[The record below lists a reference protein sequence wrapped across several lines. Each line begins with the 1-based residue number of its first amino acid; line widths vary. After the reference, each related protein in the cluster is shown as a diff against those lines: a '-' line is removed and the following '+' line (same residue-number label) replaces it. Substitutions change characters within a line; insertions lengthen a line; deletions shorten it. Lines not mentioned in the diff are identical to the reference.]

1 MLGTGGTY
9 AGKKRKKPVQKIPKP
24 PPPEGS
30 KSNPS
35 KRHRDRLNMELDK
48 LTSLLPFPEDV
59 RSRLDKLSVLRLSVG
74 YLKVKSY
81 FNATMKKNVGGAW
94 PVDRSAG
101 SFGGNG
107 QTVSSLDAVSFSEGD
122 LLLQALNGFVM
133 CVTAEGYVF
142 YSSPTIQDYL
152 GFHQSDVVHQSVF
165 ELIHTDDRA
174 MFRRQLHFALNPSQG
189 DPESEA
195 LQKSSEITTNLI
207 NYNPQQLPPENT
219 SFLERSFCCRFRCL
233 LDNSSGFLALNF
245 QGRLKYLHGQNKV
258 MEDGTIAHPQLALFL
273 IATPLQTPSILEI
286 RSKTLLFQTKHKL
299 DFTPMGIDT
308 RGKVVLGY
316 TEIELCMRGT
326 GYQFIHA
333 ADMMHC
339 ADNHLRMIKTG
350 ESGLTVFR
358 LLSKA
363 GTWIWVQANARVV
376 FKGGR
381 PDFIVARQRALTNEE
396 GEEHLRQRT
405 LQIPFSVTTG
415 EGVLYEVDSSVD
427 VGNQGPGG
435 EAWKPQPSPVLSS
448 MVKQD
453 QSQSYQPS
461 DPNSQ
466 LYLERAFRDSHALL
480 TVPGNTCQAVDSGP
494 AIKEESMVRDMMDS
508 LQQIIGVSSMCGNED
523 ELELNQQE
531 LKEWETVLLKMNNIN
546 NEAEAPSELTDMMA
560 NEIFTYVE
568 DMLFNE
574 TGTVISERLPD
585 CLSELRLQQ
594 EFVGQ
599 GDQGLDG
606 FLDIRGGAETGS
618 PGRGMMKLRHIDPE
632 MPAVPQ
638 PDVFVDSLGLS
649 EVSGQKMPSCSNP
662 MRFSSSFT
670 GQQNRARL
678 APQDD
683 RAERSQSSIQ
693 PGNLVYPDSVTLPNL
708 GQNLVQPIGFHNQL
722 NQPVRQ
728 SNHWLPNNETN
739 KQSISLSHDV
749 PLNPAPGAC
758 LQGQFSINTHNIT
771 NQTNQRL
778 PTWQPHQHSVQQELA
793 MLPNITNI
801 PNIISVPNVPNLPKV
816 PNGHQQAF
824 GGQQEGVQQDPLA
837 QLMMQSSFDSNS
849 HPQPLANN
857 AIYGQAEVELLQ
869 SPANALYSQQGELMP
884 MAANTVYNQQGQL
897 MQKAT
902 NTVYNQ
908 QGQLMQ
914 KAANTVYSQQRELLG
929 TSSPALNIS
938 CMFQRA
944 PQAPTNGLG
953 YAPVV
958 QEAQTGG
965 AGNKTLPQGSCFYQN
980 SMAGPVNSNAVNCH
994 LPLGPESMQPQ
1005 QQQFLACN
1013 GQTQIPNQPVE
1024 ENGTFQLGTSCLF
1037 NNNQT
1042 NNF

>member
-107 QTVSSLDAVSFSEGD
+107 LTVSSLDGVSFSEGD

-258 MEDGTIAHPQLALFL
+258 MEDGTIAHPQLALFI

-363 GTWIWVQANARVV
+363 GTWIWVQSNARLV

-415 EGVLYEVDSSVD
+415 EGVLYEVDPSLDMEDQDPSAK
-427 VGNQGPGG
+427 
-435 EAWKPQPSPVLSS
+435 AWKPQPNTLMSS

-480 TVPGNTCQAVDSGP
+480 TVPGNTCQAADGSP

-508 LQQIIGVSSMCGNED
+508 LQQIIGVSNLCGNVD

-531 LKEWETVLLKMNNIN
+531 LKDWETVLLKMNNIN
-546 NEAEAPSELTDMMA
+546 TEVEAPSELTDIMA

-574 TGTVISERLPD
+574 SGTVTSERLPD

-599 GDQGLDG
+599 GDQGFDG

-618 PGRGMMKLRHIDPE
+618 PGRGMMKLTHIDSE
-632 MPAVPQ
+632 MPVVPQ
-638 PDVFVDSLGLS
+638 QDVFVDSLGLS
-649 EVSGQKMPSCSNP
+649 EVSGQKMPSCSKS
-662 MRFSSSFT
+662 MRFNSSLT
-670 GQQNRARL
+670 GQQNQARL
-678 APQDD
+678 APQND

-708 GQNLVQPIGFHNQL
+708 GQNQAQPIGFHNQL
-722 NQPVRQ
+722 NQPIRQ
-728 SNHWLPNNETN
+728 SNHWFPNNETN
-739 KQSISLSHDV
+739 KQSISLSQDI

-758 LQGQFSINTHNIT
+758 LQGQFSINTHKIT

-778 PTWQPHQHSVQQELA
+778 PTWQPHQHSVQPELA

-801 PNIISVPNVPNLPKV
+801 PNIISVPNVPNLPKF
-816 PNGHQQAF
+816 PNGQQQAF
-824 GGQQEGVQQDPLA
+824 GGQQEDVQQDPLA
-837 QLMMQSSFDSNS
+837 QLMMQSGFDPNS
-849 HPQPLANN
+849 LPQPLANN

-869 SPANALYSQQGELMP
+869 SPPNALYSQQGELMP

-897 MQKAT
+897 MQKA
-902 NTVYNQ
+902 
-908 QGQLMQ
+908 
-914 KAANTVYSQQRELLG
+914 ANIVYSQQRELLG
-929 TSSPALNIS
+929 NSNPALTSS

-944 PQAPTNGLG
+944 PQAPTNSLG

-958 QEAQTGG
+958 QEAMISSCQKTKGFLNQTS
-965 AGNKTLPQGSCFYQN
+965 PQGSCFYQN
-980 SMAGPVNSNAVNCH
+980 SMPVPVKANTVNCH

-1005 QQQFLACN
+1005 RQQFLACN
-1013 GQTQIPNQPVE
+1013 GQTQIPNQPVK

>member
-1 MLGTGGTY
+1 
-9 AGKKRKKPVQKIPKP
+9 
-24 PPPEGS
+24 
-30 KSNPS
+30 
-35 KRHRDRLNMELDK
+35 MELDK

-107 QTVSSLDAVSFSEGD
+107 LTVSSLDGVSFSEGD

-174 MFRRQLHFALNPSQG
+174 MFRRQLHFALNPS
-189 DPESEA
+189 DPSGFT

-233 LDNSSGFLALNF
+233 LDNSSGFLVT
-245 QGRLKYLHGQNKV
+245 RLRPPAQRRTVIKITHCRQTLTV
-258 MEDGTIAHPQLALFL
+258 DPQLLELKSNYYCDYYCHYNVILRAL
-273 IATPLQTPSILEI
+273 TPLNIN
-286 RSKTLLFQTKHKL
+286 TL
-299 DFTPMGIDT
+299 
-308 RGKVVLGY
+308 
-316 TEIELCMRGT
+316 
-326 GYQFIHA
+326 
-333 ADMMHC
+333 
-339 ADNHLRMIKTG
+339 IKTG

-363 GTWIWVQANARVV
+363 GTWIWVQSNARLV

-415 EGVLYEVDSSVD
+415 EGVLYEVDPSLDMEDQDPSAK
-427 VGNQGPGG
+427 
-435 EAWKPQPSPVLSS
+435 AWKPQPNTLMSS

-480 TVPGNTCQAVDSGP
+480 TVPGNTCQAADGSP

-508 LQQIIGVSSMCGNED
+508 LQQIIGVSNLCGNVD

-531 LKEWETVLLKMNNIN
+531 LKDWETVLLKMNNIN
-546 NEAEAPSELTDMMA
+546 TEVEAPSELTDIMA

-574 TGTVISERLPD
+574 SGTVTSERLPD

-599 GDQGLDG
+599 GDQGFDG

-618 PGRGMMKLRHIDPE
+618 PGRGMMKLTHIDSE
-632 MPAVPQ
+632 MPVVPQ
-638 PDVFVDSLGLS
+638 QDVFVDSLGLS
-649 EVSGQKMPSCSNP
+649 EVSGQKMPSCSKS
-662 MRFSSSFT
+662 MRFNSSLT
-670 GQQNRARL
+670 GQQNQARL
-678 APQDD
+678 APQND

-708 GQNLVQPIGFHNQL
+708 GQNQAQPIGFHNQL
-722 NQPVRQ
+722 NQPIRQ
-728 SNHWLPNNETN
+728 SNHWFPNNETN
-739 KQSISLSHDV
+739 KQSISLSQDI

-758 LQGQFSINTHNIT
+758 LQGQFSINTHKIT

-778 PTWQPHQHSVQQELA
+778 PTWQPHQHSVQPELA

-801 PNIISVPNVPNLPKV
+801 PNIISVPNVPNLPKF
-816 PNGHQQAF
+816 PNGQQQAF
-824 GGQQEGVQQDPLA
+824 GGQQEDVQQDPLA
-837 QLMMQSSFDSNS
+837 QLMMQSGFDPNS
-849 HPQPLANN
+849 LPQPLANN

-869 SPANALYSQQGELMP
+869 SPPNALYSQQGELMP

-897 MQKAT
+897 MQKA
-902 NTVYNQ
+902 
-908 QGQLMQ
+908 
-914 KAANTVYSQQRELLG
+914 ANIVYSQQRELLG
-929 TSSPALNIS
+929 NSNPALTSS

-944 PQAPTNGLG
+944 PQAPTNSLG

-958 QEAQTGG
+958 QEAMISSCQKTKGFLNQTS
-965 AGNKTLPQGSCFYQN
+965 PQGSCFYQN
-980 SMAGPVNSNAVNCH
+980 SMPVPVKANTVNCH

-1005 QQQFLACN
+1005 RQQFLACN
-1013 GQTQIPNQPVE
+1013 GQTQV
-1024 ENGTFQLGTSCLF
+1024 THKHAHMFY
-1037 NNNQT
+1037 
-1042 NNF
+1042 

>member
-1 MLGTGGTY
+1 FNSKSSSL
-9 AGKKRKKPVQKIPKP
+9 
-24 PPPEGS
+24 GS

-81 FNATMKKNVGGAW
+81 FNAW

-107 QTVSSLDAVSFSEGD
+107 LTVSSLDGVSFSEGD

-189 DPESEA
+189 DPESEGN
-195 LQKSSEITTNLI
+195 SEITTNLI

-233 LDNSSGFLALNF
+233 LDNSSGFLVT
-245 QGRLKYLHGQNKV
+245 RLRPPAQRRTVIKITHCRQTLTSGCSI
-258 MEDGTIAHPQLALFL
+258 TFR
-273 IATPLQTPSILEI
+273 IATLKFLY
-286 RSKTLLFQTKHKL
+286 FKL
-299 DFTPMGIDT
+299 NY
-308 RGKVVLGY
+308 RGVPYHIV
-316 TEIELCMRGT
+316 
-326 GYQFIHA
+326 H
-333 ADMMHC
+333 
-339 ADNHLRMIKTG
+339 DNFANIFEYLIKTG

-363 GTWIWVQANARVV
+363 GTWIWVQSNARLV

-415 EGVLYEVDSSVD
+415 EGVLYEVDPSLDMEDQDPSAK
-427 VGNQGPGG
+427 
-435 EAWKPQPSPVLSS
+435 AWKPQPNTLMSS

-480 TVPGNTCQAVDSGP
+480 TVPGNTCQAADGSP

-508 LQQIIGVSSMCGNED
+508 LQQIIGVSNLCGND
-523 ELELNQQE
+523 
-531 LKEWETVLLKMNNIN
+531 WETVLLKMNNIN
-546 NEAEAPSELTDMMA
+546 TEVEAPSELTDIMA

-574 TGTVISERLPD
+574 SGTVTSERLPD

-599 GDQGLDG
+599 GDQGFDG

-618 PGRGMMKLRHIDPE
+618 PGRGMMKLTHIDSE
-632 MPAVPQ
+632 MPVVPQ
-638 PDVFVDSLGLS
+638 QDVFVDSLGLS
-649 EVSGQKMPSCSNP
+649 EVSGQKMPSCSKS
-662 MRFSSSFT
+662 MRFNSSLT
-670 GQQNRARL
+670 GQQNQARL
-678 APQDD
+678 APQND

-708 GQNLVQPIGFHNQL
+708 GQNQAQPIGFHNQL
-722 NQPVRQ
+722 NQPIRQ
-728 SNHWLPNNETN
+728 SNHWFPNNETN
-739 KQSISLSHDV
+739 KQSISLSQDI

-758 LQGQFSINTHNIT
+758 LQGQFSINTHKIT

-778 PTWQPHQHSVQQELA
+778 PTWQPHQHSVQPELA

-801 PNIISVPNVPNLPKV
+801 PNIISVPNVPNLPKF
-816 PNGHQQAF
+816 PNGQQQAF
-824 GGQQEGVQQDPLA
+824 GGQQEDVQQDPLA
-837 QLMMQSSFDSNS
+837 QLMMQSGFDPNS
-849 HPQPLANN
+849 LPQPLANN

-869 SPANALYSQQGELMP
+869 SPPNALYSQQGELMP

-897 MQKAT
+897 MQKA
-902 NTVYNQ
+902 
-908 QGQLMQ
+908 
-914 KAANTVYSQQRELLG
+914 ANIVYSQQRELLG
-929 TSSPALNIS
+929 NSNPALTSS

-944 PQAPTNGLG
+944 PQAPTNSLG

-958 QEAQTGG
+958 QEAMISSCQKTKGFLNQTS
-965 AGNKTLPQGSCFYQN
+965 PQGSCFYQN
-980 SMAGPVNSNAVNCH
+980 SMPVPVKANTVNCH

-1005 QQQFLACN
+1005 RQQFLACN
-1013 GQTQIPNQPVE
+1013 GQTQV
-1024 ENGTFQLGTSCLF
+1024 THKHAHMFY
-1037 NNNQT
+1037 
-1042 NNF
+1042 

>member
-1 MLGTGGTY
+1 
-9 AGKKRKKPVQKIPKP
+9 
-24 PPPEGS
+24 
-30 KSNPS
+30 
-35 KRHRDRLNMELDK
+35 MELDK

-107 QTVSSLDAVSFSEGD
+107 LTVSSLDGVSFSEGD

-189 DPESEA
+189 PGSS

-233 LDNSSGFLALNF
+233 LDNSSGFLVT
-245 QGRLKYLHGQNKV
+245 RLRPPAQRRTVIKITHCRQTLTV
-258 MEDGTIAHPQLALFL
+258 DPQLLELKSNYYCDYYCHYNVILHVKL
-273 IATPLQTPSILEI
+273 IRTSL
-286 RSKTLLFQTKHKL
+286 
-299 DFTPMGIDT
+299 
-308 RGKVVLGY
+308 
-316 TEIELCMRGT
+316 
-326 GYQFIHA
+326 
-333 ADMMHC
+333 
-339 ADNHLRMIKTG
+339 IKTG

-363 GTWIWVQANARVV
+363 GTWIWVQSNARLV

-415 EGVLYEVDSSVD
+415 EGVLYEVDPSLDMEDQDPSAK
-427 VGNQGPGG
+427 
-435 EAWKPQPSPVLSS
+435 AWKPQPNTLMSS

-480 TVPGNTCQAVDSGP
+480 TVPGNTCQAADGSP

-508 LQQIIGVSSMCGNED
+508 LQQIIGVSNLCGNVD

-531 LKEWETVLLKMNNIN
+531 LKDWETVLLKMNNIN
-546 NEAEAPSELTDMMA
+546 TEVEAPSELTDIMA

-574 TGTVISERLPD
+574 SGTVTSERLPD

-599 GDQGLDG
+599 GDQGFDG

-618 PGRGMMKLRHIDPE
+618 PGRGMMKLTHIDSE
-632 MPAVPQ
+632 MPVVPQ
-638 PDVFVDSLGLS
+638 QDVFVDSLGLS
-649 EVSGQKMPSCSNP
+649 EVSGQKMPSCSKS
-662 MRFSSSFT
+662 MRFNSSLT
-670 GQQNRARL
+670 GQQNQARL
-678 APQDD
+678 APQND

-708 GQNLVQPIGFHNQL
+708 GQNQAQPIGFHNQL
-722 NQPVRQ
+722 NQPIRQ
-728 SNHWLPNNETN
+728 SNHWFPNNETN
-739 KQSISLSHDV
+739 KQSISLSQDI

-758 LQGQFSINTHNIT
+758 LQGQFSINTHKIT

-778 PTWQPHQHSVQQELA
+778 PTWQPHQHS
-793 MLPNITNI
+793 
-801 PNIISVPNVPNLPKV
+801 
-816 PNGHQQAF
+816 QQAF
-824 GGQQEGVQQDPLA
+824 GGQQED
-837 QLMMQSSFDSNS
+837 
-849 HPQPLANN
+849 
-857 AIYGQAEVELLQ
+857 LLQ
-869 SPANALYSQQGELMP
+869 SPPNALYSQQGELMP

-897 MQKAT
+897 MQKA
-902 NTVYNQ
+902 
-908 QGQLMQ
+908 
-914 KAANTVYSQQRELLG
+914 ANIVYSQQRELLG
-929 TSSPALNIS
+929 NSNPALTSS

-944 PQAPTNGLG
+944 PQAPTNSLG

-958 QEAQTGG
+958 QEAMISSCQKTKGFLNQTS
-965 AGNKTLPQGSCFYQN
+965 PQGSCFYQN
-980 SMAGPVNSNAVNCH
+980 SMPVPVKANTVNCH

-1005 QQQFLACN
+1005 RQQFLACN
-1013 GQTQIPNQPVE
+1013 GQTQV
-1024 ENGTFQLGTSCLF
+1024 THKHAHMFY
-1037 NNNQT
+1037 
-1042 NNF
+1042 